1 MQVNVILNFQKQK
14 DEELYAEVK
23 LCYDKL
29 KDIAENLYEGRFKYF
44 FEDKEALEK
53 KASSGS

>member
-1 MQVNVILNFQKQK
+1 MVLNYQKER

-23 LCYDKL
+23 VCYDKH
-29 KDIAENLYEGRFKYF
+29 KDISENLFEGRFKYF
-44 FEDKEALEK
+44 FQDKEEK